1 MAIDVVDD
9 PKQNVEAKNSTE
21 HPSLPATFNNEPPA
35 DRLEAVVDS
44 VADEF
49 ANSPRLI
56 VGGGNGDAPNKEQ
69 RERCTR

>member
-1 MAIDVVDD
+1 M
-9 PKQNVEAKNSTE
+9 
-21 HPSLPATFNNEPPA
+21 SLMIQSRMLKLKIVPNTQAYRRRLIMNPPA